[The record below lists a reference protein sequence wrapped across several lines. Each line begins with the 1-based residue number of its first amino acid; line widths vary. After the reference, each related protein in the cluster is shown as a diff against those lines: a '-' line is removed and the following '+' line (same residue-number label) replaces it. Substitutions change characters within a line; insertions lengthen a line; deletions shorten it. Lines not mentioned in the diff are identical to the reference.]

1 MYSSVTPSQRVVLST
16 SILLKYFTATLNSNS
31 RKKQKNDANNFSV
44 SASSS
49 NLLSQDVVSPQSFIA
64 FEQHIIHATQA
75 WRGCSRIIDSPMPFS
90 YGHLFHLM
98 LFVTFVFGVSFF
110 VFVCFLFSLSFSFQS
125 TRSHLSMVFLC
136 CLFFLLSSKDT
147 DCCHV

>member
-98 LFVTFVFGVSFF
+98 LFVTFVLASSLGGVPVLS
-110 VFVCFLFSLSFSFQS
+110 LPILKSYFSSCSLNPVEGFSS
-125 TRSHLSMVFLC
+125 NLPAGV
-136 CLFFLLSSKDT
+136 LLSPI
-147 DCCHV
+147 

>member
-16 SILLKYFTATLNSNS
+16 SILLKYFTATLNYNK
-31 RKKQKNDANNFSV
+31 RKKEKNAANNFSV

-64 FEQHIIHATQA
+64 FEQHVIHATQA

-110 VFVCFLFSLSFSFQS
+110 VFLCFLFL
-125 TRSHLSMVFLC
+125 
-136 CLFFLLSSKDT
+136 
-147 DCCHV
+147 